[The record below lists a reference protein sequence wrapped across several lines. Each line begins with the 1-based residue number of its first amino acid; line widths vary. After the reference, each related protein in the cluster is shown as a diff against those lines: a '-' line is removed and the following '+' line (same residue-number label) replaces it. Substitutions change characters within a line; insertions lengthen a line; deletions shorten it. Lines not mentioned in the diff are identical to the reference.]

1 MDLIRMSYDFDVDFV
16 AQILHGQSSRGTTL
30 VAAKVLPWWMVG
42 GSTIEEKLRDFFR
55 ITSEIREPVESTAF
69 LGHCYTLVN

>member
-1 MDLIRMSYDFDVDFV
+1 
-16 AQILHGQSSRGTTL
+16 

-55 ITSEIREPVESTAF
+55 ITSEIRDPVERNLLQETKGDAQRKARPF
-69 LGHCYTLVN
+69 WGIGTLW